1 MAVVNKVE
9 ELIKA
14 NRAKDLKIGSLEDR
28 VRHLEEQLRLA
39 LYRAFGKSSEK
50 LPGQDDL
57 PFEDL
62 KDDETPA
69 TIETTVVAEHERR
82 SKAGRKPLADS
93 LPRVDVHHDLT
104 DAQKTCACGHQLTRI
119 GEDISEKL
127 VMIPAQVWVDRHH
140 HAKFACKHCQ
150 GLSDESKPA
159 VIRAQ
164 GEPDL
169 IARSIVSASLLAHI
183 WTAKFCDHLPF
194 YRQEVGFARIGAE
207 ISRQNMVNWTMTVS
221 GELEPLMDLIETQI
235 REGPLI
241 NMDET
246 PVKVLRMPHTGKEG
260 QGYMWLARGGTKNRK
275 AVRYRFAPGR
285 GSQHAK
291 AILGNFRGYLQT
303 DAFSAYDV
311 VAQDS
316 QIIQVG
322 CWAHARRK
330 FMDAEKAAPS
340 NHTKDALGRI
350 RKLYELE
357 KTCREHAKKQGLTDE
372 EFHEY
377 RRSVLVPFLEALKDW
392 MDATAAAT
400 LPSGAT
406 GKAFAYTAGQWDK
419 LERYLEHPWM
429 TPDNNLAENAIR
441 PFVLGRK
448 NWLFHGNEE
457 GAEASCRVYTLI
469 ETAKMNGL
477 EPWAYLKDLLEKL
490 PAVRISGD
498 WESLLPWNI
507 NQGKN

>member
-1 MAVVNKVE
+1 
-9 ELIKA
+9 L
-14 NRAKDLKIGSLEDR
+14 
-28 VRHLEEQLRLA
+28 
-39 LYRAFGKSSEK
+39 
-50 LPGQDDL
+50 
-57 PFEDL
+57 
-62 KDDETPA
+62 
-69 TIETTVVAEHERR
+69 
-82 SKAGRKPLADS
+82 
-93 LPRVDVHHDLT
+93 
-104 DAQKTCACGHQLTRI
+104 TCACGHQLVKI

-127 VMIPAQVWVDRHH
+127 MMVPAQIWVARHH
-140 HAKFACKHCQ
+140 HSKYACKHCE

-194 YRQEVGFARIGAE
+194 YRQEAGFARIGAE

-246 PVKVLRMPHTGKEG
+246 PVKVLKMPHTGKEG
-260 QGYMWLARGGTKNRK
+260 QGYMWLVRGGTRERK

-291 AILGNFRGYLQT
+291 AILTNFRGYLQT
-303 DAFSAYDV
+303 DAFGAYDV
-311 VAQDS
+311 VAQDG
-316 QIIQVG
+316 QVTQVG

-330 FMDAEKAAPS
+330 FMDADKVAPS
-340 NHTKDALGRI
+340 NLTKDALGRI

-357 KTCREHAKKQGLTDE
+357 KTCREHAKKQSLSDE

-377 RRSVLVPFLEALKDW
+377 RRSVLVPFLDALKDW

-469 ETAKMNGL
+469 ETAKMNRL

-498 WESLLPWNI
+498 WDSLLPWNI

>member
-1 MAVVNKVE
+1 MGVAVADKVE

-14 NRAKDLKIGSLEDR
+14 KDLKIIGLENR

-62 KDDETPA
+62 KVDETPA
-69 TIETTVVAEHERR
+69 TIEAVVVAEHERR

-93 LPRVDVHHDLT
+93 LPRVDVPHDLT
-104 DAQKTCACGHQLTRI
+104 GAELTCACGHQLTKI

-140 HAKFACKHCQ
+140 HSKYACKHCE
-150 GLSDESKPA
+150 GLSDETKPA
-159 VIRAQ
+159 VIRAA
-164 GEPDL
+164 GELDL
-169 IARSIVSASLLAHI
+169 IARSIVSPALLAHI

-194 YRQEVGFARIGAE
+194 YRQEAGFARIGAE

-221 GELEPLMDLIETQI
+221 GELEPVTERIEAVI

-246 PVKVLRMPHTGKEG
+246 PVKVLKMPHTGKEG
-260 QGYMWLARGGTKNRK
+260 QGYMWLVRGGTKTRK

-291 AILGNFRGYLQT
+291 AILRNFRGYVQS
-303 DAFSAYDV
+303 DAFGAYDV
-311 VAQDS
+311 VAQDG

-340 NHTKDALGRI
+340 NLTKDAIGRI

-372 EFHEY
+372 EFLEH
-377 RRSVLVPFLEALKDW
+377 RRSVIAPFLVDLRTW
-392 MDATAAAT
+392 LDANAAQT

-419 LERYLEHPWM
+419 LVRFLDHPWL
-429 TPDNNLAENAIR
+429 TPDNNVAENAIR

-457 GAEASCRVYTLI
+457 GAEASCRIYTLI
-469 ETAKMNGL
+469 ETAKLNDL
-477 EPWAYLKDLLEKL
+477 EPWAYLKEVLEKL
-490 PAVRISGD
+490 PTVRLTGD
-498 WESLLPWNI
+498 WDSLLPWNI